1 MTFLHILL
9 LTYLFWRV
17 PAHTTWYVW
26 RSEDTVQELLHS
38 FSHGT
43 LGSNSGHQV
52 QVWSP
57 ITLCSFFLSLPSVNS
72 DMMTG
77 DNSGAV
83 KLSQL
88 CKFCDVRLSTC
99 DNQKSCMSNCSIT
112 SICEKPQEVCV
123 AVW

>member
-43 LGSNSGHQV
+43 QGSNSGHQV
-52 QVWSP
+52 HVWSP
-57 ITLCSFFLSLPSVNS
+57 INLCSFFLSP
-72 DMMTG
+72 
-77 DNSGAV
+77 
-83 KLSQL
+83 QL
-88 CKFCDVRLSTC
+88 TVT
-99 DNQKSCMSNCSIT
+99 
-112 SICEKPQEVCV
+112 
-123 AVW
+123 